1 MRITDWRTRALGDST
16 EVSADIDGFRLWY
29 RVPRS
34 YPLSRAADP
43 FVAAALLPAMLQGQ
57 GLEVGP
63 GLTMSPK
70 LVGNLGRLQEI
81 HHCWNPLFKIVPIRA
96 ATSPAEPLSRGA
108 LAFFSG
114 GVDSSY
120 TFLKRR
126 VELTHLVFVQGFDF
140 FVNAGA
146 SGAFS
151 AADLAD
157 LSQLALKLTRPRD
170 GFSAFLGNALSKET
184 LEALSD
190 YRSSGMVDGGLESRL
205 AGELEGILSGAP
217 VWEIRR
223 FSGAKLRPETTDLL
237 KGDPAGRDLYRLNRL
252 LVEDAYPQEI
262 ARRDDTIYRTA
273 IGRND
278 RFARA
283 FDKTL
288 IAVST
293 NHYAFGYRYNL
304 SRNLTQGSALGSVAL
319 LLGFPRVY
327 LPAAYSYSQLI
338 PLGSHPLTDPLWSN
352 ESVEIVHDGAE
363 ARRVDKVLA
372 IAGDARVLAN
382 LRVCFDDMND
392 NGGRCAKC
400 LRTIIPLRLLG
411 ASAAPFPPLPPLGT
425 VKKMRI
431 ANDIEMIFF
440 EENFDPAM
448 GPADRALLRALEACR
463 RRYER
468 QQLLKAIDKVVFGG
482 FLKKAYRRR
491 AAAAAGIVRIDTL
504 PPPD

>member
-1 MRITDWRTRALGDST
+1 MKSNPT
-16 EVSADIDGFRLWY
+16 
-29 RVPRS
+29 
-34 YPLSRAADP
+34 
-43 FVAAALLPAMLQGQ
+43 GQ
-57 GLEVGP
+57 G
-63 GLTMSPK
+63 
-70 LVGNLGRLQEI
+70 
-81 HHCWNPLFKIVPIRA
+81 
-96 ATSPAEPLSRGA
+96 
-108 LAFFSG
+108 
-114 GVDSSY
+114 
-120 TFLKRR
+120 
-126 VELTHLVFVQGFDF
+126 
-140 FVNAGA
+140 
-146 SGAFS
+146 
-151 AADLAD
+151 
-157 LSQLALKLTRPRD
+157 
-170 GFSAFLGNALSKET
+170 
-184 LEALSD
+184 
-190 YRSSGMVDGGLESRL
+190 
-205 AGELEGILSGAP
+205 
-217 VWEIRR
+217 
-223 FSGAKLRPETTDLL
+223 
-237 KGDPAGRDLYRLNRL
+237 LYRLNRL

-273 IGRND
+273 FERNA

-304 SRNLTQGSALGSVAL
+304 SRNLTQGSALASVAL

-327 LPAAYSYSQLI
+327 VPAAYSYSQLI

-363 ARRVDKVLA
+363 ARRVDKVMT
-372 IAGDARVLAN
+372 IAGNAAALAN

-392 NGGRCAKC
+392 NCGRCAKC
-400 LRTIIPLRLLG
+400 LRTMIPLGLLG

-448 GPADRALLRALEACR
+448 GRADRSLLRALKACR

-468 QQLLKAIDKVVFGG
+468 QQLLKAVDKVVLGG
-482 FLKKAYRRR
+482 FLKKAHRRR
-491 AAAAAGIVRIDTL
+491 AAAAAGIVRVDTL

>member
-1 MRITDWRTRALGDST
+1 MRITDWRIRDLGDDA
-16 EVSADIDGFRLWY
+16 EVSADVDGFRLWY
-29 RVPRS
+29 RLPRS
-34 YPLSRAADP
+34 YPVSRAADP

-63 GLTMSPK
+63 GLTLSPK
-70 LVGNLGRLQEI
+70 LLENLGRLQEI

-96 ATSPAEPLSRGA
+96 ATSPAELLSRGV
-108 LAFFSG
+108 LTFFSG
-114 GVDSSY
+114 GVDSTF
-120 TFLKRR
+120 TFLKRQA
-126 VELTHLVFVQGFDF
+126 ELTHLVFVQGFDF

-170 GFSAFLGNALSKET
+170 GFSAFLSASLSRET
-184 LEALSD
+184 LRALSD
-190 YRSSGMVDGGLESRL
+190 YRSSSLVAGGLESRL
-205 AGELEGILSGAP
+205 AEEIEGILAGP
-217 VWEIRR
+217 LVWETRR
-223 FSGAKLRPETTDLL
+223 FSGVRLRPETKDLL
-237 KGDPAGRDLYRLNRL
+237 KNEPAGQDLYRLNRL
-252 LVEDAYPQEI
+252 LVEDALPQEI

-273 IGRND
+273 IGRNA

-283 FDKTL
+283 FNKTL

-293 NHYAFGYRYNL
+293 NHFAFGYRYNL
-304 SRNLTQGSALGSVAL
+304 SRNLTQGSALAGIAL

-352 ESVEIVHDGAE
+352 ESVEVVHDGAE
-363 ARRVDKVLA
+363 ARRLDKVMT
-372 IAGDARVLAN
+372 IAGNAPALAN

-392 NGGRCAKC
+392 NCGKCAKC
-400 LRTIIPLRLLG
+400 LRTMVPLELWG
-411 ASAAPFPPLPPLGT
+411 ASAAPFPTLPPLEA
-425 VKKMRI
+425 VRKMRV

-440 EENFDPAM
+440 KENFDPAL
-448 GPADRALLRALEACR
+448 GTANPALLRALMACL
-463 RRYER
+463 RRYDR
-468 QQLLKAIDKVVFGG
+468 QQLMKAIDKVVLRGSI
-482 FLKKAYRRR
+482 KKAYRRR
-491 AAAAAGIVRIDTL
+491 AAATAGILRIDTT